1 MFNRWGQLLFS
12 TTRLH
17 EGWDGK
23 ILGREQASGVY
34 IWMIEGVGNDNKVI
48 TKKGTMTLIR

>member
-1 MFNRWGQLLFS
+1 VFNRWGQLLFS